1 MGAEAGLM
9 DGVGPPGGAGL
20 RGCLAAVLGPSG
32 AGKTTL
38 LDVLAGRRSGPG
50 LQGEVRLNGHLL
62 SSQQRRQVV
71 GYVQQD
77 DVLPGTL
84 TVYEYLLMNAALRLP
99 PDEAGAR
106 GGSSPRHLR
115 QVWSLV
121 QSLGL
126 SKVAHSTIGDAFVR
140 GLSGGEKRRV
150 SIAVELL
157 TRPAVLLL
165 DEPTTGLD
173 SSNAAR
179 VVDILAG
186 LAQSGVTVLLSIHQ
200 PRPDIFR
207 LMDRLL
213 LLSGLGETVYS
224 GPVRCVGAHLASLGR
239 SAPPPS
245 VALPDFLLDMVIRS
259 SREEV
264 VALVDGFGGSLV
276 AEEDGA
282 WAVRL
287 ASAPGPPPLPKY
299 CAPFTAQFLEL
310 SGRLLRN
317 TYRHPFLVTVNFV
330 ATLAAAVTMGLLF
343 RNSGLD
349 TGGIQNRLGSL
360 FFALLFLSLLAL
372 SSLPVWREERLLF
385 RRERAAGLYATP
397 AYFAAVVLFDLLPLR
412 VIPPFFFALFAYPV
426 IGLHPSCAV
435 CILRFIG
442 VLVAANVS
450 STLMC
455 MAIGAASPSNSVAN
469 MVASLALML
478 FMLFGGFLL
487 NKERVPSYCRALS
500 ATSFFNYAYEALVIN
515 EFHAFPADFF
525 FTTPLATSVLPPLRI
540 TGDGVLRE
548 FGFNQANLSHD
559 VHMLLLLA
567 GGWGALTYCLLLLLG
582 SGSAECWREEARR
595 AGRAAWA
602 RLLAASSAASGY
614 PLHSPC
620 PSDEEEE
627 GGPGGGGG
635 EEGPAG
641 IQQVDRGGG
650 GRAGSRG
657 GAGGQRL
664 HGSEPSP
671 LLPAALTPT
680 AAVHAARPLTSCSG
694 AWFPNRAGGG
704 APGGQASAGQPG
716 LSLTAGPGGA
726 GGGAVLSWENVS
738 CSVAGGRGAA
748 GRRRAILK
756 AVSGTAGP
764 TCWPGGPGAQGGL
777 GGDGLAHVQPGGVQ
791 AGGAAGGAAAAGPSC
806 LMAILGPSGAGK
818 TTLLDIL
825 AGRRSR
831 LGVSGELRLNGQLV
845 SAEQLRHV
853 SGYVHQDAVLPGTS
867 TVAEYLQFHATLRM
881 PAGTPPSHI
890 EARVSAVI
898 AQLGLSKVA
907 HSTIGDAFVRGLS
920 GGEKRR
926 VSIAVELLT
935 RPAVLL
941 LDEPTTGLD
950 SSNAARVVDIL
961 AGLAQ
966 SGVTVLLSIH
976 QPRPDIFRLMDRLLL
991 LSGDGQVV
999 FTGPSAAAESH
1010 FAGLGHTVVSEEQS
1024 MADYVL
1030 DLIIKVGR
1038 GPSRVAQ

>member
-1 MGAEAGLM
+1 
-9 DGVGPPGGAGL
+9 
-20 RGCLAAVLGPSG
+20 
-32 AGKTTL
+32 
-38 LDVLAGRRSGPG
+38 
-50 LQGEVRLNGHLL
+50 
-62 SSQQRRQVV
+62 
-71 GYVQQD
+71 
-77 DVLPGTL
+77 
-84 TVYEYLLMNAALRLP
+84 
-99 PDEAGAR
+99 
-106 GGSSPRHLR
+106 
-115 QVWSLV
+115 
-121 QSLGL
+121 
-126 SKVAHSTIGDAFVR
+126 
-140 GLSGGEKRRV
+140 
-150 SIAVELL
+150 
-157 TRPAVLLL
+157 
-165 DEPTTGLD
+165 
-173 SSNAAR
+173 
-179 VVDILAG
+179 
-186 LAQSGVTVLLSIHQ
+186 
-200 PRPDIFR
+200 
-207 LMDRLL
+207 
-213 LLSGLGETVYS
+213 
-224 GPVRCVGAHLASLGR
+224 
-239 SAPPPS
+239 
-245 VALPDFLLDMVIRS
+245 
-259 SREEV
+259 
-264 VALVDGFGGSLV
+264 
-276 AEEDGA
+276 
-282 WAVRL
+282 
-287 ASAPGPPPLPKY
+287 
-299 CAPFTAQFLEL
+299 
-310 SGRLLRN
+310 
-317 TYRHPFLVTVNFV
+317 
-330 ATLAAAVTMGLLF
+330 
-343 RNSGLD
+343 
-349 TGGIQNRLGSL
+349 
-360 FFALLFLSLLAL
+360 
-372 SSLPVWREERLLF
+372 
-385 RRERAAGLYATP
+385 
-397 AYFAAVVLFDLLPLR
+397 
-412 VIPPFFFALFAYPV
+412 
-426 IGLHPSCAV
+426 
-435 CILRFIG
+435 
-442 VLVAANVS
+442 
-450 STLMC
+450 
-455 MAIGAASPSNSVAN
+455 
-469 MVASLALML
+469 ML

-487 NKERVPSYCRALS
+487 NKERVPTYCRALS

-657 GAGGQRL
+657 GAGGQRH

-716 LSLTAGPGGA
+716 LSLAAGPGGA
-726 GGGAVLSWENVS
+726 GGGALLSWENVS

-756 AVSGTAGP
+756 AVSGMAGP

-831 LGVSGELRLNGQLV
+831 LGVSGELRLDGQLV

-1010 FAGLGHTVVSEEQS
+1010 FAGLGHTVVNEEQS

-1030 DLIIKVGR
+1030 DLIIKAPPQQVADLVRAFSGSAVAASESAWLQRMVQGGARPGAMAHHNTLKPAAAGSPASPCSASPRRPAPYALQLRCLARRLALNSLRHPLLLALNFGATLFMALSMGAIYWHSGRDTGGIQDRLGSLFFQLLFLALMGLSSLPIWADDRLLFRRERAAGVYGTAAYFTGVVLFDVLPMRLLPPLFFIALSYPMIGLRPLGLHWAKALLVLVVSNVTSASLSMAIGAALHSVAMANLVGSLALLLSMLFAGFLLSRNKMPGWIGWAANLSYARYAFEALASNEFHGATDFRFTAFHQPGTPPELVPHIDVTGDDILNTFGFQVDGYWPDVRRLLLLCAVFLTATYLLLKYRGR
-1038 GPSRVAQ
+1038 G